1 MLAAL
6 WSSRARPRARE
17 AFSTVSQSPVSSDA
31 GLTMLLGL
39 ECPSGLLRN
48 QGKDGGARG
57 PGPCLRPQLV
67 PGRVRVFFAASRSSP
82 GSGRGSFPHCR
93 NSGAVVSPA
102 GAPSR
107 ALAEP
112 RTSRMPLA
120 GAGPCGGAVSP
131 GKEAPETEGILLA
144 LACRLP
150 VLGPGAGFYPHF
162 MALKIPLL
170 FYFILLNKEEVI
182 HER

>member
-1 MLAAL
+1 MEAPEDPAPVYVPSLSPAASGCFSLPLALLLVQVGGHFLTAGTPGPL
-6 WSSRARPRARE
+6 SVPPGRHPVRSQSHARPA
-17 AFSTVSQSPVSSDA
+17 
-31 GLTMLLGL
+31 
-39 ECPSGLLRN
+39 C
-48 QGKDGGARG
+48 
-57 PGPCLRPQLV
+57 
-67 PGRVRVFFAASRSSP
+67 
-82 GSGRGSFPHCR
+82 
-93 NSGAVVSPA
+93 
-102 GAPSR
+102 
-107 ALAEP
+107 
-112 RTSRMPLA
+112 PLA